1 MINNAVMDN
10 TNFGIFINTIF
21 SFFGWA
27 SLSQN
32 LECISESMPSLDF
45 LKIIV
50 TSAAESG
57 IDVTS
62 KISVLVLTFLSIIT
76 SSITIGQ
83 FVYKVL
89 SKKKKKKG

>member
-1 MINNAVMDN
+1 MDN

-27 SLSQN
+27 SLGQN
-32 LECISESMPSLDF
+32 LESINDTTPSLDF

-57 IDVTS
+57 IDATS

-83 FVYKVL
+83 FAYKLL
-89 SKKKKKKG
+89 SKKKKNKK

>member
-1 MINNAVMDN
+1 MRNKHVMDN

-32 LECISESMPSLDF
+32 VENIRDSIPSLDYF
-45 LKIIV
+45 KIIV

-57 IDVTS
+57 IDATS

-83 FVYKVL
+83 FIYKFFR
-89 SKKKKKKG
+89 KKKNKNS

>member
-1 MINNAVMDN
+1 MRNWHIMDN

-32 LECISESMPSLDF
+32 VENIRDSIPSLDYF
-45 LKIIV
+45 KIIV

-57 IDVTS
+57 IDATS

-83 FVYKVL
+83 FIYKVL
-89 SKKKKKKG
+89 NKKKKG

>member
-1 MINNAVMDN
+1 MDN
-10 TNFGIFINTIF
+10 TNFGIFINTVF

-32 LECISESMPSLDF
+32 VENIRDSIPSLDY

-50 TSAAESG
+50 TPAESG
-57 IDVTS
+57 IDATS
-62 KISVLVLTFLSIIT
+62 KISVLVLTLLSIIT

-83 FVYKVL
+83 FVYKVF
-89 SKKKKKKG
+89 KKKSNKK

>member
-1 MINNAVMDN
+1 MDN
-10 TNFGIFINTIF
+10 TNFGIFINTVF

-32 LECISESMPSLDF
+32 VENIRDSIPSLDY

-50 TSAAESG
+50 TPAAESG
-57 IDVTS
+57 IDATS
-62 KISVLVLTFLSIIT
+62 KISVLVLTLLSIIT

-83 FVYKVL
+83 FVYKVF
-89 SKKKKKKG
+89 KKKSNKK

>member
-1 MINNAVMDN
+1 MEN
-10 TNFGIFINTIF
+10 TNFRIFINTVF

-32 LECISESMPSLDF
+32 VENIRDSIPSLDY

-50 TSAAESG
+50 TPAAESG
-57 IDVTS
+57 IDATS
-62 KISVLVLTFLSIIT
+62 KISVLVLTLLSIIT

-83 FVYKVL
+83 FVYKVF
-89 SKKKKKKG
+89 KKKSNKK

>member
-1 MINNAVMDN
+1 MRNEGVMDN
-10 TNFGIFINTIF
+10 TNLGIFINTVF
-21 SFFGWA
+21 SFFGWGC
-27 SLSQN
+27 LNQN
-32 LECISESMPSLDF
+32 VETIKDSIPSLDY

-50 TSAAESG
+50 TPAAESG

-83 FVYKVL
+83 FIYKFY
-89 SKKKKKKG
+89 KKKK